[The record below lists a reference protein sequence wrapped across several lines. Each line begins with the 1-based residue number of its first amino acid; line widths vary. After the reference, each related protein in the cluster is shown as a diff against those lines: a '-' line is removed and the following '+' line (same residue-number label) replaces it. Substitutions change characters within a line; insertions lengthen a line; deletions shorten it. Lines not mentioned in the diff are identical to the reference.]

1 MNKYGYDDHAVSVQ
15 TRSNQILVA
24 IRVNTG
30 VNFKDLRPS
39 SFVLQSF
46 AISHKVF
53 RYVLARNQLNLCIL
67 AST

>member
-15 TRSNQILVA
+15 TGSNQILVG

-53 RYVLARNQLNLCIL
+53 RYVF
-67 AST
+67 S